1 MAFRKMARM
10 ELVITPDTRLDDLW
24 ELPDISRSERH
35 MLAVVIRE
43 DMETVADMVALTLPD
58 GTWAEACDIRG
69 FGSKCEQAAR
79 DLLRVAYD
87 DPDAF
92 PPVTAV

>member
-1 MAFRKMARM
+1 MTCGIAGHLAFRG
-10 ELVITPDTRLDDLW
+10 
-24 ELPDISRSERH
+24 H

-79 DLLRVAYD
+79 IYSASPMTTRMR
-87 DPDAF
+87 F
-92 PPVTAV
+92 PSDCCEVKPW